1 MSSDTEKAIEEI
13 LNDFEKQPLQDKR
26 TFRSFLN
33 QPELLNLSS
42 ANAQIQSP
50 PISPL
55 TFAQYYNFTIN
66 LPRPALNAKSLQLLK
81 AVIPQ
86 AQCSIPDYSLVFPYY
101 KLRTVPIDNTGQVA
115 FVDVPAEYPSQTNL
129 FFVRLLPSY
138 YKPENMAKSRPNN
151 YRNFGYNRTFNDYQ
165 ELVKEV
171 NKACKYDPLTS
182 IISEPGD
189 IGFQYLPNE
198 ITFSFDEELNKI
210 IFRGLNASREPEIN
224 EYEQWNPDTTY
235 SGGTIVFYN
244 DLNFY
249 QSLDDNNTGNIPSL
263 ITDEW
268 VNISNLVNG
277 YTTWSST
284 LTYNVNNVVQYNG
297 IFYRATAFSTGAEDP
312 PPVDTSRWEDVS
324 QYFATNPSFN
334 AYLIAGYG
342 DKNVKSLL
350 QQIEIQL
357 NTTNYD
363 YFDPPY
369 NVLAS
374 IPGNQYVEGQTLARR
389 MGFTW
394 DSTGMI
400 YGFAINNYID
410 SGIDFAGTGALFY
423 NRFRRIPQYYEN
435 APPLELGLGPY
446 TGSRDSY
453 TADGYCNLVYSSII
467 SIYTT
472 IVGTSSVDTQRDANL
487 LAMIPMD
494 CGNLGVAMVGNYIDT
509 SLTKIQSDIYSIYI
523 ELRDENSQPY
533 YLTNNATTTLLL
545 KLTY

>member
-13 LNDFEKQPLQDKR
+13 LNDFEKQPLQDRR
-26 TFRSFLN
+26 TFRSLLN
-33 QPELLNLSS
+33 QPELINLSS

-66 LPRPALNAKSLQLLK
+66 LPRPALNVKSLQLLK

-101 KLRTVPIDNTGQVA
+101 KLRTVPIDDTGQVA
-115 FVDVPAEYPSQTNL
+115 FVDLPSQPTRDNL

-138 YKPENMAKSRPNN
+138 YKPENMAKSRPD
-151 YRNFGYNRTFNDYQ
+151 NFREYGYNRTFNDYQ

-171 NKACKYDPLTS
+171 NKACINDPLTYLTY
-182 IISEPGD
+182 EPGD

-198 ITFSFDEELNKI
+198 IAFSYDEELNKI
-210 IFRGLNASREPEIN
+210 IFRGLKANLPPEIN
-224 EYEQWNPDTTY
+224 EYTEWDPSVTY
-235 SGGTIVFYN
+235 SEDDIVFYN
-244 DLNFY
+244 LNFY
-249 QSLDDNNTGNIPSL
+249 QSIINGNIDNIPPL
-263 ITDEW
+263 TTQEWANIT
-268 VNISNLVNG
+268 NTING
-277 YTTWSST
+277 YPSWSFNFP
-284 LTYNVNNVVQYNG
+284 YAVNNVVQYSG
-297 IFYRATAFSTGAEDP
+297 IFYRCIKAVPIYDEDP
-312 PPVDTSRWEDVS
+312 PPADPGSWEDVS
-324 QYFATNPSFN
+324 QYFASNPSFN

-350 QQIEIQL
+350 QQIELQL
-357 NTTNYD
+357 NTNNWDYIYD
-363 YFDPPY
+363 DFD
-369 NVLAS
+369 VVVS
-374 IPGNQYVEGQTLARR
+374 IPGNQYAEGQTLARR

-400 YGFAINNYID
+400 YDNTINNIELN
-410 SGIDFAGTGALFY
+410 SLDFGGTTALFY
-423 NRFRRIPQYYEN
+423 NRLRRIPTYYTTN
-435 APPLELGLGPY
+435 APVGLGLGPY
-446 TGSRDSY
+446 TGSLDSY